1 MWCLTGVWTRQAWC
15 IGGNQA
21 HRLPR
26 TQLLLQ
32 FEYNFSCV
40 SASERLRPI
49 FLALDSYRLLK
60 LSLPK
65 KSTTKH
71 HFTAIL
77 GYSPSLTST

>member
-1 MWCLTGVWTRQAWC
+1 MWCTTGVLTRMAWC

-21 HRLPR
+21 HRLHR

-40 SASERLRPI
+40 SDSERLRPI
-49 FLALDSYRLLK
+49 FLALDSYRLYY

-65 KSTTKH
+65 KLTPKH
-71 HFTAIL
+71 HFTASL
-77 GYSPSLTST
+77 G